1 MITIKNKV
9 SKNFEH
15 QPFHL
20 ANPSPW
26 PLYTSIYTFQLLLS
40 ILLFFHN
47 FFSAVSYFYFSTI
60 LLVYV
65 ICLWF
70 YNIIIES
77 TFQGNHTK
85 KVQSGLKMGM
95 VLFITSEVM
104 FFFSFFWGFFHCSL
118 APSIWIGNI
127 WPPIGIEFISMW
139 HLPILNTVIL
149 LSSGVS
155 LTWSHRLLVSNRIK
169 PTIEGLVLTVFWGV
183 LFSLLQY
190 TEYKN
195 TSFSIND
202 SISGSIFY
210 LLTGFHG
217 LHVLLGTTL
226 LIVCLLRFYF
236 HHFLAKQHVGYE
248 CSIWYWHFVDV
259 VWIFLYILVY
269 CWGC

>member
-9 SKNFEH
+9 SKHFEH

-47 FFSAVSYFYFSTI
+47 FLSAVSYFYFSTI

-104 FFFSFFWGFFHCSL
+104 FFF
-118 APSIWIGNI
+118 
-127 WPPIGIEFISMW
+127 
-139 HLPILNTVIL
+139 
-149 LSSGVS
+149 
-155 LTWSHRLLVSNRIK
+155 
-169 PTIEGLVLTVFWGV
+169 
-183 LFSLLQY
+183 
-190 TEYKN
+190 
-195 TSFSIND
+195 
-202 SISGSIFY
+202 
-210 LLTGFHG
+210 
-217 LHVLLGTTL
+217 
-226 LIVCLLRFYF
+226 
-236 HHFLAKQHVGYE
+236 
-248 CSIWYWHFVDV
+248 
-259 VWIFLYILVY
+259 
-269 CWGC
+269 

>member
-1 MITIKNKV
+1 MKIKNKILI
-9 SKNFEH
+9 NTEH

-26 PLYTSIYTFQLLLS
+26 PLYASLLTFQLLLS
-40 ILLFFHN
+40 TLLFFHN
-47 FFSAVSYFYFSTI
+47 FAGAISSMYFS
-60 LLVYV
+60 LVIFLYV
-65 ICLWF
+65 VFAWF
-70 YNIIIES
+70 YNIVIES

-85 KVQSGLKMGM
+85 KVQSGLRMGM

-104 FFFSFFWGFFHCSL
+104 FFFSFFWCFFHSSL

-127 WPPIGIEFISMW
+127 WPPVGIEIISLW
-139 HLPILNTVIL
+139 HLPFLNTVIL

-155 LTWSHRLLVSNRIK
+155 LTWSHRLLLTGGVKASIQGLAL
-169 PTIEGLVLTVFWGV
+169 TIAWGV
-183 LFSLLQY
+183 LFTFLQY

-202 SISGSIFY
+202 SIYGSIFF

-217 LHVLLGTTL
+217 FHVLLGTAL
-226 LIVCLLRFYF
+226 LIVCLIRFYY
-236 HHFLAKQHVGYE
+236 HHFLVSQHIGFE